1 MFPFIKMSLMS
12 LCIFIY
18 AVQSFKRKSS
28 SVNKFSIIYRFRNNI
43 LLIWL
48 IYFNELF
55 VIRTGIAYI
64 LKCSYL
70 NINIYNEGIKR

>member
-1 MFPFIKMSLMS
+1 MSLF
-12 LCIFIY
+12 IFIY

-28 SVNKFSIIYRFRNNI
+28 SVCMPANKFSIIYRFRNNI